1 MRAFAHTPGRRR
13 RRGREGRGKGLE
25 SSTDAPP
32 SLPQSM
38 HNSLVCTTTLVE
50 AERVKR
56 VYVTKKT
63 RKKRSL
69 YLIYHLCTLHFFCR
83 SPAGARVKA
92 SRSRGSL
99 TVFISAEA

>member
-1 MRAFAHTPGRRR
+1 MHSPTRPDDDDDVGEREGVRDWNRRR
-13 RRGREGRGKGLE
+13 MP
-25 SSTDAPP
+25 PP
-32 SLPQSM
+32 SLRESM